1 MTVYVSYL
9 CDLSLLQNLISRREW
24 EIGLPQDLEELLES
38 CSMVLEKLGEK
49 EAKRKSN
56 GIVGRSRS

>member
-1 MTVYVSYL
+1 MGA
-9 CDLSLLQNLISRREW
+9 C
-24 EIGLPQDLEELLES
+24 EIGLPQVLVELGES

-49 EAKRKSN
+49 DAKKKSN